1 MRASSRV
8 ASDEKCVR
16 IMAKLLLL
24 AVVCIFGCRMEQ
36 IHTQELADAR
46 GNTLFAESF
55 SVSPLSIAHGRFK
68 KISRL
73 NAGKDDDTA
82 KALQEKAA
90 ELRKEVDA
98 FEASKQEESDKIQN
112 EIQEK
117 QREKDELRLR
127 YSAEVPILKGDGT
140 VVMERCDFRP
150 RMTKIPDLDDENTEA
165 APLSRIIAIQAP
177 LPLGIVL
184 GQDEEL
190 SVEQRPTTIDAVAD
204 GGNGEKAGVR
214 VGDCLRACTA
224 CQVTMEQPTWQLI
237 AGGIGRPKT
246 TRMMFSTDNKP
257 FEQVMDAIASNAMD
271 PESRNVWL
279 VVERM
284 DDEE

>member
-1 MRASSRV
+1 MTYQLEKKKMRASSRV

-184 GQDEEL
+184 GQDDVIARLRVPNFSVTPLLFDGVGLGRFTVALVAL
-190 SVEQRPTTIDAVAD
+190 SCSSLSERASPRARSASWPEARGCAGARPARPA
-204 GGNGEKAGVR
+204 R
-214 VGDCLRACTA
+214 VSARRPSAARRSSLRRRT
-224 CQVTMEQPTWQLI
+224 
-237 AGGIGRPKT
+237 
-246 TRMMFSTDNKP
+246 
-257 FEQVMDAIASNAMD
+257 
-271 PESRNVWL
+271 
-279 VVERM
+279 
-284 DDEE
+284 